1 MLIPDRRPSRKLA
14 GKEPGGDG
22 ESAMQ
27 RPIERPIERPWLKH
41 YPPGVPAEIDP
52 ARYPSLVAIFEES
65 FQKFASKEACVC
77 MGKALTY
84 GELETASRAFA
95 AWLQSKGLQRGARVA
110 IMMPNVL
117 QYPVAIA
124 GILRAGMTGVN
135 VNPLYKPRE
144 LEFQLKDCGAEAI
157 IVLENFAAVLQEALP
172 HTAVKHVVIASMGD
186 MLGTLKGTLVNTV
199 VRHVKKMVPA
209 YSLPQATKFNDA
221 MALGGRLPFAPVAV
235 GPDDLAFLQYTGGTT
250 GVAKGAMLLHRNLVA
265 NVLQVVAWNEPMVAV
280 PPVIDRIII
289 VTALP
294 LYHIFALT
302 ACFLF
307 AVRTGGMCI
316 LIPNPRDIGGLIK
329 ELSRYKVNMFPAV
342 NTLYNA
348 LLNHPD
354 FGKLDLSML
363 KSAVAGGMAVQRP
376 VAEAWMKATGKPIV
390 EGYGLSETAPVLTCN
405 RGDIAEWTGTI
416 GLPVPSTDI
425 SIRDETG
432 HEVPTGEHGEICARG
447 PQIMPGYWR
456 RPDETAKVMTE
467 DGFFRTG
474 DIGVMDE
481 DGRVKIIDRKKDMI
495 SVSGFKVFPNEV
507 EDVAMMQGD
516 VLECAAVGVPDE
528 RSGEAVKLFAVKKS
542 PELNEHQLR
551 KYMLS
556 QLAGYKVPKQIEFRK
571 ELPKTNVGKILRR
584 ALRDDA

>member
-1 MLIPDRRPSRKLA
+1 
-14 GKEPGGDG
+14 
-22 ESAMQ
+22 MQ
-27 RPIERPIERPWLKH
+27 RPIQRPWLTH
-41 YPPGVPAEIDP
+41 YPQGVPAEIDP
-52 ARYPSLVAIFEES
+52 ARYPSLVAMFEES
-65 FQKFASKEACVC
+65 FQAYATRDACVC
-77 MGKALTY
+77 MGKSLTY
-84 GELETASRAFA
+84 AELDAASRAFA

-117 QYPVAIA
+117 QYAVAIA

-157 IVLENFAAVLQEALP
+157 VVLENFAAVLQEAL
-172 HTAVKHVVIASMGD
+172 TQVDVKHVVVASMGD
-186 MLGTLKGTLVNTV
+186 MLGAVKGMVVNTV

-209 YSLPQATKFNDA
+209 YSLPAATKFNDVLA
-221 MALGGRLPFAPVAV
+221 QGRNLPFTRVAV
-235 GPDDLAFLQYTGGTT
+235 KPDDIAFLQYTGGTT
-250 GVAKGAMLLHRNLVA
+250 GVAKGAILLHRNLIA
-265 NVLQVVAWNEPMVAV
+265 NLLQVTAWNEPMVV
-280 PPVIDRIII
+280 LPPVTDRIVV

-307 AVRTGGMCI
+307 GIHTGGMSI

-329 ELSRYKVNMFPAV
+329 DVSRYKVNLFPAV

-348 LLNHPD
+348 LLHHPD

-363 KSAVAGGMAVQRP
+363 KSAVAGGMAVQKG

-390 EGYGLSETAPVLTCN
+390 EGYGLSETSPVLTCN

-416 GLPVPSTDI
+416 GFPVPSTEI
-425 SIRDETG
+425 SIRDEDG
-432 HEVPTGEHGEICARG
+432 HEVALGEHGEICARG
-447 PQIMPGYWR
+447 PQVMPGYWN
-456 RPDETAKVMTE
+456 RPDETAKVMTA

-474 DIGVMDE
+474 DVGEMDAQ
-481 DGRVKIIDRKKDMI
+481 GRVKIIDRKKDMI
-495 SVSGFKVFPNEV
+495 SVSGFKVYPNEV
-507 EDVAMMQGD
+507 EDVAMMQGG
-516 VLECAAVGVPDE
+516 VLECAAIGVPDAH
-528 RSGEAVKLFAVKKS
+528 SGEAVKLFAVKKS
-542 PELNEHQLR
+542 PDLDEQKLR
-551 KYMLS
+551 QYMHE

-584 ALRDDA
+584 ALRDEP